1 MISLNFLNNSVR
13 NLFLLLATIALSML
27 ACDSKTP
34 KNENTLAS
42 IKDTKVL
49 QYAIEGK
56 VLYENY
62 CANCHQKDGTGLG
75 KLIPPLF
82 ESDYMKQDVARTAR
96 IIKYGQRGEIIVNG
110 QIYNEIMPANG
121 QLTNMDIAQI
131 MTYIY
136 NIWGNNEG
144 VIDANKV
151 AIYLDKEN

>member
-1 MISLNFLNNSVR
+1 MR

-82 ESDYMKQDVARTAR
+82 ESDYMKQDVSRTAR

-110 QIYNEIMPANG
+110 QIYNENMPANG

>member
-1 MISLNFLNNSVR
+1 MKNS
-13 NLFLLLATIALSML
+13 FLLLAALTLSIW
-27 ACDSKTP
+27 ACNPKKS

-62 CANCHQKDGTGLG
+62 CANCHQNDGKGLG
-75 KLIPPLF
+75 KLIPPLYK
-82 ESDYMKQDVARTAR
+82 SDYMNEDIGRTAR
-96 IIKYGQRGEIIVNG
+96 IIKYGQIGEITVNG
-110 QIYNEIMPANG
+110 QLYNEKMPANG
-121 QLTNMDIAQI
+121 QLTNMDIARI

-144 VIDANKV
+144 VIDANK
-151 AIYLDKEN
+151 IEYYLKGEH